1 MKGKPTGQNIRIEI
15 INSGFTSME
24 MVDEKENRT
33 EKATVLEIG
42 DEVTKV
48 NVGDTI
54 LFKAYEVDE
63 ILLDDEKFVIITE
76 ESIKYIWK
84 GSGYNTFTE
93 LCKILDKSYKAKTN
107 CYYATKE
114 QLEDYKEW
122 LQPQERILLDDSL
135 CYKAKK
141 ILCTSTNTN

>member
-1 MKGKPTGQNIRIEI
+1 MKGKPIGQNIRIEI
-15 INSGFTSME
+15 INSGFNSME

-63 ILLDDEKFVIITE
+63 ILLDDEKYIIITE
-76 ESIKYIWK
+76 ESIKYIW
-84 GSGYNTFTE
+84 S
-93 LCKILDKSYKAKTN
+93 KT
-107 CYYATKE
+107 K
-114 QLEDYKEW
+114 
-122 LQPQERILLDDSL
+122 
-135 CYKAKK
+135 
-141 ILCTSTNTN
+141 

>member
-1 MKGKPTGQNIRIEI
+1 MIGKPTGQNIRIEI
-15 INSGFTSME
+15 INSGFNSME

-63 ILLDDEKFVIITE
+63 ILLDEEKFVIIDE
-76 ESIKYIWK
+76 SSIKYIC
-84 GSGYNTFTE
+84 TP
-93 LCKILDKSYKAKTN
+93 
-107 CYYATKE
+107 ATG
-114 QLEDYKEW
+114 
-122 LQPQERILLDDSL
+122 
-135 CYKAKK
+135 
-141 ILCTSTNTN
+141 N